1 LAMASLPPEGAQEHL
16 PSRVN
21 RIPGHSI
28 TVLRSCLRHGPW
40 LQSSQLEI

>member
-28 TVLRSCLRHGPW
+28 TVLRAF
-40 LQSSQLEI
+40 